1 MTERRLIANIW
12 RTPTGE
18 ILQSKHRHD
27 FVQDSA
33 GNFID
38 GGLEGYTRRGGDIL
52 NENWE
57 NLCVYSDDPHEAKR
71 KAFKWCTYGKDGK
84 SIPEWITI
92 AQMEEDHI
100 WSILKTQGD
109 SLPEHIREM
118 FVEEL
123 QYREEQKMTEKCK
136 ML

>member
-1 MTERRLIANIW
+1 MTEPKLIANIW

-38 GGLEGYTRRGGDIL
+38 GGLDYVRRGGSISSS
-52 NENWE
+52 WE
-57 NLCVYSDDPHEAKR
+57 NLCVYSDDLHEKKR
-71 KAFKWCTYGKDGK
+71 ELFKWGSRNGWVT
-84 SIPEWITI
+84 PAEMT
-92 AQMEEDHI
+92 AEHI
-100 WSILKTQGD
+100 QAVLDTQTHI
-109 SLPEHIREM
+109 PEHIREM

-123 QYREEQKMTEKCK
+123 QYRKEQEND
-136 ML
+136 

>member
-27 FVQDSA
+27 LVQDSA
-33 GNFID
+33 GNYID
-38 GGLEGYTRRGGDIL
+38 GGLEIYTRIGGSSL
-52 NENWE
+52 NGWE
-57 NLCVYSDDPHEAKR
+57 DLSVYSDDSHEKKR
-71 KAFKWCTYGKDGK
+71 NAFVWGSYGKSGREP
-84 SIPEWITI
+84 IQWIVLKDIGT
-92 AQMEEDHI
+92 EHL
-100 WSILKTQGD
+100 WNILKTQGN

-123 QYREEQKMTEKCK
+123 QYRKEQEND
-136 ML
+136 